1 MNLCFEKFLHILT
14 CVFDDHAR
22 IKKLSKKEKSRI
34 GKPWIDN
41 YLRHL
46 MRVRDACF
54 IKYCRAKKATQKL
67 EIHVE
72 YKVLRDEI
80 KMNTKQAKKILPGF
94 IRKK

>member
-1 MNLCFEKFLHILT
+1 MFSEFSAYRYLSFG
-14 CVFDDHAR
+14 DHAP
-22 IKKLSKKEKSRI
+22 IKKLSKKEKSLI
-34 GKPWIDN
+34 DEPWIDN

-54 IKYCRAKKATQKL
+54 IKYCRAKKATQRL